1 MVVVSH
7 LFLFLEKIWDGV
19 IPTDH
24 IVPFSWAVI
33 NRQPPLIFNCVPPV
47 RLWDPPEIYYF
58 LCFAQYSRMFMV
70 PVSIQNAVCA

>member
-33 NRQPPLIFNCVPPV
+33 NRQPLSIYILISTIAFLFN
-47 RLWDPPEIYYF
+47 
-58 LCFAQYSRMFMV
+58 
-70 PVSIQNAVCA
+70 